1 MMSGTP
7 LSTTMPARASVLRR
21 AARADASVAKV
32 ESDPVLTKTDRLLFV
47 VLSILSLVAVG
58 NFLIGWF
65 LRGWIHVNP
74 VFFTIGSAL
83 LLFFLVNH
91 LGRWF
96 LMLPMRR
103 PRAIASPPG
112 LRVAVVTTYVPG
124 AESLE
129 LIELALRG
137 MVAIQYPHETWLLD
151 EGDDPAARALCAQL
165 GVRHFTRRHRPE
177 YQADDGPFRRA
188 TKYGNYN
195 AWLHQVGFA
204 SYDILSAFD
213 SDHVPRADYL
223 HQVLGFFRDPSIG
236 YVQPAQAYYN
246 QRASFIA
253 RGAAEETY
261 SYYSLVQMAS
271 FAMGYP
277 IIVGGHNLH
286 RLTALRAVNG
296 LAPHDADDLLTT
308 LRYRNGGWRG
318 VYVPRILARGL
329 TPVDWR
335 GYLQQQRRW
344 ARSVIDIKVREW
356 RNGSH
361 QLGRRSRI
369 MSAVQ
374 GFNFVNRGI
383 FGLLMYSAIIGVLIF
398 GGRFNIPGGP
408 LLTPLLVFAGSVA
421 VLEFFRQRFYLD
433 PDTEGGMHWRS
444 ALLWY
449 AKWPW
454 LLAAVIDVVRNRR
467 LAYVITPKVGER
479 GFFRAFAFTH
489 VFLAVG
495 IVLAWMAGRML
506 HNEPTPL
513 MMILAS
519 SCAVTS
525 LWLAWTELRGFPP
538 PFDVTLWRPLN
549 DPVNQ
554 S

>member
-1 MMSGTP
+1 
-7 LSTTMPARASVLRR
+7 MPARASVLRHSDR
-21 AARADASVAKV
+21 AGPSSAKEVVA
-32 ESDPVLTKTDRLLFV
+32 DPVLTSSDRLLFV
-47 VLSILSLVAVG
+47 ILSVLSLVAVG

-65 LRGWIHVNP
+65 LRGWIDVNP

-83 LLFFLVNH
+83 LLFFLINH

-96 LMLPMRR
+96 LVLPMRK
-103 PRAIASPPG
+103 PRMIPASPG
-112 LRVAVVTTYVPG
+112 LRVAVVTTYVPR

-129 LIELALRG
+129 LIELALRS
-137 MVAIQYPHETWLLD
+137 MVAIEYPHDTWLLD
-151 EGDDPAARALCAQL
+151 EGDDPAARELCSRL
-165 GVRHFTRRHRPE
+165 GVRHFTRLHKPD
-177 YQADDGPFRRA
+177 YQTSAGPFRSA

-195 AWLHQVGFA
+195 AWLHEVGYE

-213 SDHVPRADYL
+213 SDHVPRPDYL
-223 HQVLGFFRDPSIG
+223 HQVLGYFRDPSIG

-246 QRASFIA
+246 QQASFIA

-286 RLTALRAVNG
+286 RLSALRAVDG

-356 RNGSH
+356 RSGSDR
-361 QLGRRSRI
+361 LSRRSRI

-374 GFNFVNRGI
+374 GFNFINRGI
-383 FGLLMYSAIIGVLIF
+383 FGLLMYAAIIGVLIF
-398 GGRFNIPGGP
+398 GGRFKIPGGP
-408 LLTPLLVFAGSVA
+408 LVIPLLVFAGSIA

-433 PDTEGGMHWRS
+433 PDTEGGVHWRS

-467 LAYVITPKVGER
+467 MAYVITPKGRER
-479 GFFRAFAFTH
+479 VFFRTFAFTH

-495 IVLAWMAGRML
+495 ILLAWLVGRLL
-506 HNEPTPL
+506 HNEPTPHL
-513 MMILAS
+513 EFLAS
-519 SCAVTS
+519 VLVVTS

-538 PFDVTLWRPLN
+538 AFDATLWRPLN
-549 DPVNQ
+549 EPVDQ
-554 S
+554 G

>member
-1 MMSGTP
+1 MKPM
-7 LSTTMPARASVLRR
+7 STTMPARASVLRR
-21 AARADASVAKV
+21 PDRAGPSSAKEVVA
-32 ESDPVLTKTDRLLFV
+32 DPVLTSSDRLLFV
-47 VLSILSLVAVG
+47 ILSVLSLVAVG

-65 LRGWIHVNP
+65 LRGWIDVNP

-83 LLFFLVNH
+83 LLFFLINH

-96 LMLPMRR
+96 LVLPMRK
-103 PRAIASPPG
+103 PRMIPAAPG
-112 LRVAVVTTYVPG
+112 LRVAVVTTYVPR

-129 LIELALRG
+129 LIELALRS
-137 MVAIQYPHETWLLD
+137 MVAIEYPHDTWLLD
-151 EGDDPAARALCAQL
+151 EGDDPGARELCSRL
-165 GVRHFTRRHRPE
+165 GVRHFTRLHQPE
-177 YQADDGPFRRA
+177 YQTSAGPFRSA

-195 AWLHQVGFA
+195 AWLHEVGYE

-213 SDHVPRADYL
+213 SDHVPRPDYL
-223 HQVLGFFRDPSIG
+223 HQVLGYFRDPSIG

-286 RLTALRAVNG
+286 RLSALRAVDG

-356 RNGSH
+356 RSGSDR
-361 QLGRRSRI
+361 LSRRSRL

-374 GFNFVNRGI
+374 GFNFINRGI
-383 FGLLMYSAIIGVLIF
+383 FGLLMYAAIIGVLIF
-398 GGRFNIPGGP
+398 GGRFKIPGGP
-408 LLTPLLVFAGSVA
+408 LLIPLLVFAGSIA

-433 PDTEGGMHWRS
+433 PDTEGGVHWRS

-454 LLAAVIDVVRNRR
+454 LLAAVFDVVRKRR
-467 LAYVITPKVGER
+467 MAYVITPKVRER
-479 GFFRAFAFTH
+479 VFFRTFAFTH

-495 IVLAWMAGRML
+495 ILLAWLVGRLL
-506 HNEPTPL
+506 HHEPTPHL
-513 MMILAS
+513 EFLAS
-519 SCAVTS
+519 VLVVTS

-538 PFDVTLWRPLN
+538 AFDATLWRPLN
-549 DPVNQ
+549 EPVDQ
-554 S
+554 G

>member
-1 MMSGTP
+1 MKPM
-7 LSTTMPARASVLRR
+7 STTMPARASVLRR
-21 AARADASVAKV
+21 PDRAGPSSAKEVVA
-32 ESDPVLTKTDRLLFV
+32 DPVLTSSDRLLFV
-47 VLSILSLVAVG
+47 ILSVLSLVAVG

-65 LRGWIHVNP
+65 LRGWIDVNP

-83 LLFFLVNH
+83 LLFFLINH

-96 LMLPMRR
+96 LVLPMRK
-103 PRAIASPPG
+103 PRRMPASPG
-112 LRVAVVTTYVPG
+112 LRVAVVTTYVPR

-129 LIELALRG
+129 LIELALRS
-137 MVAIQYPHETWLLD
+137 MVAIEYPHDTWLLD
-151 EGDDPAARALCAQL
+151 EGDDPGARELCSRL
-165 GVRHFTRRHRPE
+165 GVRHFTRLHKPD
-177 YQADDGPFRRA
+177 YQTSAGPFRSA

-195 AWLHQVGFA
+195 AWLHEVGYE

-213 SDHVPRADYL
+213 SDHVPRPDYL
-223 HQVLGFFRDPSIG
+223 HQVLGYFRDPSIG

-286 RLTALRAVNG
+286 RLSALRAVDG

-356 RNGSH
+356 RSGSDR
-361 QLGRRSRI
+361 LSRRSRI

-374 GFNFVNRGI
+374 GFNFINRGI
-383 FGLLMYSAIIGVLIF
+383 FGLLMYAAIIGVLIF
-398 GGRFNIPGGP
+398 GGRFKIPGGP
-408 LLTPLLVFAGSVA
+408 LLIPLLVFAGSIA

-433 PDTEGGMHWRS
+433 PDTEGGVHWRS

-454 LLAAVIDVVRNRR
+454 LLAAVFDVVRKRR
-467 LAYVITPKVGER
+467 MAYVITPKVGER
-479 GFFRAFAFTH
+479 VFFRPFAFTH

-495 IVLAWMAGRML
+495 ILLAWLVGRLL
-506 HNEPTPL
+506 HHEPTPHL
-513 MMILAS
+513 EFLAS
-519 SCAVTS
+519 VLVVTS

-538 PFDVTLWRPLN
+538 AFDATLWRPLN
-549 DPVNQ
+549 EPVDQ
-554 S
+554 A

>member
-1 MMSGTP
+1 M
-7 LSTTMPARASVLRR
+7 STTMPARATALRSS
-21 AARADASVAKV
+21 RADPIGSSRV
-32 ESDPVLTKTDRLLFV
+32 ETDPVLTTTDRFLFV
-47 VLSILSLVAVG
+47 ALSILSLVAVG

-65 LRGWIHVNP
+65 LLGWIHVNP
-74 VFFTIGSAL
+74 VFFIIGSAL
-83 LLFFLVNH
+83 LLFFLVNR

-96 LMLPMRR
+96 LMLHMRR
-103 PRAIASPPG
+103 PRFIPAVPR

-124 AESLE
+124 SESLE
-129 LIELALRG
+129 LIELALG
-137 MVAIQYPHETWLLD
+137 AMVAIKYPHDTWLLD
-151 EGDDPAARALCAQL
+151 EGDDPAVRAVCARL

-177 YQADDGPFRRA
+177 YQADDGPFRSA

-195 AWLHQVGFA
+195 AWLHELGFE
-204 SYDILSAFD
+204 SYDVLSGFD

-223 HQVLGFFRDPSIG
+223 HQVLGYFRDPSVG
-236 YVQPAQAYYN
+236 YVQPAQAFYN

-261 SYYSLVQMAS
+261 EYYSLVQMAS

-286 RLTALRAVNG
+286 RMTALREIRG

-308 LRYRNGGWRG
+308 LRYRNDGWRG
-318 VYVPRILARGL
+318 VYVPRVLARGL
-329 TPVDWR
+329 TPVDWS

-356 RNGSH
+356 RNESH
-361 QLGRRSRI
+361 RLSLRSRL

-374 GFNFVNRGI
+374 GFNFMNRGI
-383 FGLLMYSAIIGVLIF
+383 FGLLMYAAIVGVLIF
-398 GGRFNIPGGP
+398 GGRFSIPGGP
-408 LLTPLLVFAGSVA
+408 LLTPLLVFAGAIV
-421 VLEFFRQRFYLD
+421 VLELFRQRFYLD
-433 PDTEGGMHWRS
+433 PETEGGVHWRS

-454 LLAAVIDVVRNRR
+454 LLAAVVDVVRNQH
-467 LAYVITPKVGER
+467 LAYVITPKVR
-479 GFFRAFAFTH
+479 QYGFFRAFALTH
-489 VFLAVG
+489 ALLAAG
-495 IVLAWMAGRML
+495 ILLAWLLGRL
-506 HNEPTPL
+506 LNNEPTPH
-513 MMILAS
+513 MVILAS
-519 SCAVTS
+519 ISVVTS

-538 PFDVTLWRPLN
+538 PFDATLWRPLN
-549 DPVNQ
+549 DPVDQ

>member
-1 MMSGTP
+1 MKPM
-7 LSTTMPARASVLRR
+7 STTMPARASVLRHSDR
-21 AARADASVAKV
+21 AGPSSAKQV
-32 ESDPVLTKTDRLLFV
+32 EADPVLTSSDRLLFV
-47 VLSILSLVAVG
+47 ILSVLSLVAVG

-65 LRGWIHVNP
+65 LRGWIDVNP

-83 LLFFLVNH
+83 LLFFLINH

-96 LMLPMRR
+96 LVLPMRK
-103 PRAIASPPG
+103 PRMIPAAPG
-112 LRVAVVTTYVPG
+112 LRVAVVTTYVPR

-129 LIELALRG
+129 LIELALRS
-137 MVAIQYPHETWLLD
+137 MVAIEYPHDTWLLD
-151 EGDDPAARALCAQL
+151 EGDDPAARELCSRL
-165 GVRHFTRRHRPE
+165 GVRHFTRLHKPD
-177 YQADDGPFRRA
+177 YQTSAGPFRSA

-195 AWLHQVGFA
+195 AWLHEVGYE

-213 SDHVPRADYL
+213 SDHVPRPDYL
-223 HQVLGFFRDPSIG
+223 HQVLGYFRDPSIG

-286 RLTALRAVNG
+286 RLSALRAVDG

-356 RNGSH
+356 RSGSDR
-361 QLGRRSRI
+361 LSRRSRI

-374 GFNFVNRGI
+374 GFNFINRGI
-383 FGLLMYSAIIGVLIF
+383 FGLLMYAAIIGVLIF
-398 GGRFNIPGGP
+398 GGRFKIPGGP
-408 LLTPLLVFAGSVA
+408 LLIPLLVFAGSIA

-433 PDTEGGMHWRS
+433 PDTEGGVHWRS

-454 LLAAVIDVVRNRR
+454 LLAAVFDVVRKRR
-467 LAYVITPKVGER
+467 MAYVITPKVRER
-479 GFFRAFAFTH
+479 VFFRTFAFTH

-495 IVLAWMAGRML
+495 ILLAWLVGRLL
-506 HNEPTPL
+506 HHEPTPHL
-513 MMILAS
+513 EFLAS
-519 SCAVTS
+519 VLVVTS

-538 PFDVTLWRPLN
+538 AFDATLWRPLN
-549 DPVNQ
+549 EPVDQ
-554 S
+554 G